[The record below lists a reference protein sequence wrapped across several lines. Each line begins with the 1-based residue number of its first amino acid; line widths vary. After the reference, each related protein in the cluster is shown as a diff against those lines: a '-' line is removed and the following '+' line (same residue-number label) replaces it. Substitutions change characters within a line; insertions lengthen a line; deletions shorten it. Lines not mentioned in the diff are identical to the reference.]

1 MKILT
6 LSLTGLAS
14 LKFAEAS
21 TAAAPVLT
29 VNLRERNGSGESGMA
44 TLTQTGSDIRVVIS
58 LKGAP
63 PATPQPAHIHNG
75 TCANLK
81 DVVYPLSNLVNGEST
96 TTVRNVTIQKLLAGT
111 YAINIHESAT
121 NITKYVACGDIV
133 AKPS

>member
-14 LKFAEAS
+14 SKFADAS

-29 VNLRERNGSGESGMA
+29 VSLHERNGSGESGTA
-44 TLTQTGSDIRVVIS
+44 TLTQIGSDIRVAIS

-63 PATPQPAHIHNG
+63 QTTPQPAHIHDG

-81 DVVYPLSNLVNGEST
+81 DVVYPLTSLVNGEST
-96 TTVRNVTIQKLLAGT
+96 TTVSNVTVEKLLAGT
-111 YAINIHESAT
+111 YAINIHESAA

-133 AKPS
+133 AKPR